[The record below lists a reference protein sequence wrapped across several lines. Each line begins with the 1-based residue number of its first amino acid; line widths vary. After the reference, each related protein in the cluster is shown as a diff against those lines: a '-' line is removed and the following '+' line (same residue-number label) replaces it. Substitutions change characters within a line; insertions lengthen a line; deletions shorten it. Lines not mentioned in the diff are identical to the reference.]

1 MNVTSVGLSGV
12 SVKGFPVN
20 ALAGRGRTRA
30 TWVEYVHSILLMEF
44 ERYVAACVQ
53 LSRNILV
60 DIALR
65 IINEPGSPYGPA
77 DIVEWPCFLFGDL

>member
-1 MNVTSVGLSGV
+1 MFST
-12 SVKGFPVN
+12 
-20 ALAGRGRTRA
+20 
-30 TWVEYVHSILLMEF
+30 ILLMEF